1 VNVAMLIYN
10 GELNL
15 SPASSCGVN
24 YCCGI

>member
-1 VNVAMLIYN
+1 MLIYN